1 MSNFKLLVDTNI
13 VIALED
19 PQPVQASLAELVR
32 LSAEHGIGLFVDG
45 ANYDDVARDR
55 DVSRRQITLS
65 KLDKFQKLR
74 DIPLPDQATLVARF
88 GTTTSENDRSDVR
101 LLATLDAKAVDFVI
115 TRDIGLSKRAE
126 RAGLGPSVLTVEEAL
141 QWLKQTFVAKAVVLP
156 HVVERKAYELDQTN
170 TLFVSL
176 RSDYL
181 GFDQWFD
188 KCRHE
193 HRECW
198 ALEVDGDIAGLVIR
212 KDEDHSQA
220 KTLHTGPK
228 ILKVCT
234 FKVRDEF
241 LGEKFGE
248 LLLKQMLWH
257 AQLNSYDLVY
267 ITAFPKH
274 AFLVGLLK
282 YYGFSET
289 KQLVNGELM
298 LEKVILKG
306 PLPALNQT
314 AFDFDRLHYPRFHDG
329 ASVRKFCVPIQPGYH
344 RKLFP
349 EIAFGR
355 ELPLFPAEEFGPILS
370 RGVERT
376 PGNTIRKVYLC
387 RAKTTMIRPGD
398 VLFFYMSKDESY
410 AATQSIT
417 TIGIAEQAMNV
428 STVDDL
434 VRHTAKRS
442 VFSAD
447 ELGAMNPRP
456 SSPVKVIDFLLIGHL
471 QPSVPLNDLLTQRV
485 FNNRPPQSIAELGE
499 PRYKILKPSLHI
511 GFGL

>member
-32 LSAEHGIGLFVDG
+32 LSGEYGVGLFVDG

-55 DVSRRQITLS
+55 DESRRQITLS
-65 KLDKFQKLR
+65 KLNKFQKLR
-74 DIPLPDQATLVARF
+74 VIPLPDETTLAARF
-88 GTTTSENDRSDVR
+88 GTINTENDRSDVR
-101 LLATLDAKAVDFVI
+101 LLAILDAKAVDFLI
-115 TRDIGLSKRAE
+115 TRDIGLSRRAV
-126 RAGLGPSVLTVEEAL
+126 RAGLGASVLTVDEAL

-156 HVVERKAYELDQTN
+156 YVAQRKAYELDQKN
-170 TLFVSL
+170 TIFASL
-176 RSDYL
+176 QSDYP
-181 GFDQWFD
+181 GFDHWFD

-198 ALEVDGDIAGLVIR
+198 VLEVDGDIAGLVIR
-212 KDEDHSQA
+212 KDENHHQA
-220 KTLHTGPK
+220 KTLHLGPK

-234 FKVRDEF
+234 FKVREEF

-248 LLLKQMLWH
+248 LLLKQVLWH
-257 AQLNSYDLVY
+257 AQLNTYDLVY
-267 ITAFPKH
+267 VTAFPKH
-274 AFLVGLLK
+274 DFLIGLLK
-282 YYGFSET
+282 YYGFAET
-289 KQLVNGELM
+289 KQLPNGEVM

-306 PLPALNQT
+306 LLPVLNQT

-329 ASVRKFCVPIQPGYH
+329 ECVRKFCVPIQPDYH

-355 ELPLFPAEEFGPILS
+355 ELPLFPTAEFGPILS
-370 RGVERT
+370 QGADRT

-387 RAKTTMIRPGD
+387 RAKTTMVRPGD
-398 VLFFYMSKDESY
+398 VLLFYMSKDERY

-417 TIGIAEQAMNV
+417 TIGIAEQVINV
-428 STVDDL
+428 STADDL

-447 ELGAMNPRP
+447 DLAGMNARP
-456 SSPVKVIDFLLIGHL
+456 ASPIKVIDFLLIGHL
-471 QPSVPLNDLLTQRV
+471 QPAVPLSDLLAQGV
-485 FNNRPPQSIAELGE
+485 FNNRPPQSIAELAE
-499 PRYKILKPSLHI
+499 TRYKVLKPSLRI
-511 GFGL
+511 GFDL